1 MFTRIVFAAIAV
13 FLALGCFALAL
24 GTLAGHPSQPALV
37 LERALTTAGFGEYS
51 GILSA
56 VALVLAGISIG
67 LLAPLAVHGNWSDPG
82 EGD

>member
-24 GTLAGHPSQPALV
+24 GTLTGHPSQPSLV

-51 GILSA
+51 
-56 VALVLAGISIG
+56 V
-67 LLAPLAVHGNWSDPG
+67 
-82 EGD
+82 